1 MKVSESSNSTPMHPR
16 DNPATTSPH
25 FSSPHLASPLAL
37 TPKVDVDELREA
49 SSQFDVKS
57 LPTFVFLKGGKEVS
71 RFEGASMQL
80 LKQNVQQHI

>member
-1 MKVSESSNSTPMHPR
+1 M
-16 DNPATTSPH
+16 
-25 FSSPHLASPLAL
+25 
-37 TPKVDVDELREA
+37 DELREA

>member
-1 MKVSESSNSTPMHPR
+1 M
-16 DNPATTSPH
+16 
-25 FSSPHLASPLAL
+25 